1 MARLPQKVTPVQ
13 HSKGFT
19 IQLCLITDDVNLGLD
34 HLIKTVSTGF
44 FHCKVTVFSFLV
56 PWERYF
62 EIIQISYFS
71 NFHPLTSAYICGT
84 CMQQLYMWGLANDN
98 VLFLAFTLN
107 PLTGTV
113 HREELSLFLHLFI
126 QLFTYTVWI
135 HILPWV
141 ITEYYH
147 YFMLQTLGAPWGWAL
162 PCFNQQMWP

>member
-1 MARLPQKVTPVQ
+1 MQ

-44 FHCKVTVFSFLV
+44 FHCKVTVFSFIV
-56 PWERYF
+56 SWERYF

-71 NFHPLTSAYICGT
+71 SNFHPITSAYICGT
-84 CMQQLYMWGLANDN
+84 CMQQSHMWGLANDN
-98 VLFLAFTLN
+98 VLFLTFTLN

-126 QLFTYTVWI
+126 QLFTYICMDSYLTMGYNR
-135 HILPWV
+135 ILSLFYASN
-141 ITEYYH
+141 TGSSLGLGSS
-147 YFMLQTLGAPWGWAL
+147 ML
-162 PCFNQQMWP
+162 